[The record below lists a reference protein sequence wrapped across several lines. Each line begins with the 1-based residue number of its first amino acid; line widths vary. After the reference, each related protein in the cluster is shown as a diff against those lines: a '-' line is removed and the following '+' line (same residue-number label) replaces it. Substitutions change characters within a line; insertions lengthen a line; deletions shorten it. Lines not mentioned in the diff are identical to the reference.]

1 MVSVIWDGHDRWLH
15 RRGSVEERELQCP
28 ACGLTW
34 WADGREECGW
44 WEPVNEDDLY
54 CGRCGV
60 EGEA

>member
-1 MVSVIWDGHDRWLH
+1 MWEGHDRWLLMGLG
-15 RRGSVEERELQCP
+15 RVEERELQCP

-34 WADGREECGW
+34 WADGREEYGSW
-44 WEPVNEDDLY
+44 LPSNEDDAY